1 MNFLSNQMKSKV
13 NIGARIYAALLL
25 VYNTMTL
32 ISYYNILQTPDV
44 LRTVSENM
52 SLQMSEEQ
60 IQSILAE
67 IPMQLVISGV
77 VIVGLVM
84 LILNQRWGFIPFAT
98 IPTANALMALLNR
111 DFRASLSALIPVV
124 LMAVILSQ
132 GSPRGKRQ
140 SIAAPP
146 NLTMD

>member
-1 MNFLSNQMKSKV
+1 LNFLSNQMKSKV

-44 LRTVSENM
+44 LRTVSDNM

-77 VIVGLVM
+77 VIVFQNKRGV
-84 LILNQRWGFIPFAT
+84 IKYCVKTFI
-98 IPTANALMALLNR
+98 
-111 DFRASLSALIPVV
+111 
-124 LMAVILSQ
+124 VITSNI
-132 GSPRGKRQ
+132 SF
-140 SIAAPP
+140 
-146 NLTMD
+146 